1 MASLNELANMVFPL
15 VPGGQNRNHTDYSPN
30 YEKAKKGGWFG
41 NKNKKQANTQFSSGV
56 NGTLDKMRSNY

>member
-30 YEKAKKGGWFG
+30 YEKQKKADGLEIRIKTSKYPIFI
-41 NKNKKQANTQFSSGV
+41 
-56 NGTLDKMRSNY
+56 RSKWNIR